1 MALLVSQTACE
12 LREVSLKNKP
22 QELIL
27 ASPKATV
34 PVLVLPDGQVIEESR
49 EIMTYALE
57 RKDPKNWLLGLGPG
71 QAAWIDLI
79 DGPFKAHLDRYKY
92 PQKHHVVPESHRAL
106 GLEILW
112 QIDQQL
118 ETHGFMTGPNP
129 NFIDVSLFPFV
140 RQFSAVDA
148 DWFATIPFQRLHG
161 WLTYFLESALFKE
174 SMTPFPVWQSGRPGA
189 DFPADQLKPLKR

>member
-1 MALLVSQTACE
+1 MALLLSQTACE

-34 PVLVLPDGQVIEESR
+34 PVLVLPDDLVIEESR
-49 EIMTYALE
+49 EIMVYALK
-57 RKDPKNWLLGLGPG
+57 RKDPENWLSCWG
-71 QAAWIDLI
+71 QAEVAWIDMI

-92 PQKHHVVPESHRAL
+92 PNKYDVPPEHDRAL

-118 ETHGFMTGPNP
+118 EAHGFMAGPKP
-129 NFIDVSLFPFV
+129 TLIDVSIFPFV
-140 RQFSAVDA
+140 RQFSAIDA
-148 DWFATIPFQRLHG
+148 AWFATIPFKRLHT
-161 WLTYFLESALFKE
+161 WLTYFLDSDLFKAA
-174 SMTPFPVWQSGRPGA
+174 MTPYPVWQTGQPGA
-189 DFPADQLKPLKR
+189 VFPLHQVKSLKR